1 MKITEINFRM
11 ASLDEPMLIA
21 FASCVI
27 DDMLY
32 INNIA
37 IRKKYNGSIYLNFP
51 RYTTR
56 GGNEFPYYK
65 PINREMY
72 NEIKTALLNALN
84 IEGIQT

>member
-1 MKITEINFRM
+1 MTITEINFRM
-11 ASLDEPMLIA
+11 APPEAPHLIA

-27 DDMLY
+27 DDRLY
-32 INNIA
+32 LNNIA
-37 IRKKYNGSIYLNFP
+37 IKKKQGGEIYLNFP
-51 RYTTR
+51 RYTTQS
-56 GGNEFPYYK
+56 GNEFPYYK